1 MTSDEQRKSDEVMEV
16 RSAAELAELSSAH
29 STQPG
34 VTGTESVHFLHAVLD
49 TRLCAAGAP
58 LFRAAVF
65 VPDCSPVLR
74 GRKAILIHFYQMT
87 ARMQSI
93 LESTPSTHLD
103 EENR

>member
-1 MTSDEQRKSDEVMEV
+1 MEV

-49 TRLCAAGAP
+49 PRLCAQP
-58 LFRAAVF
+58 VHRYSVQQFSCLIAALL
-65 VPDCSPVLR
+65 LR

-87 ARMQSI
+87 ARMPSI

-103 EENR
+103 EENQMTLRI